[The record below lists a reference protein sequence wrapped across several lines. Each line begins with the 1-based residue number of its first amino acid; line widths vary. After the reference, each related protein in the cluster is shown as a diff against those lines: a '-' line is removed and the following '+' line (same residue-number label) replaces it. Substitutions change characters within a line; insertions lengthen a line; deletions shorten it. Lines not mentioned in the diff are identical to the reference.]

1 MRVGFIV
8 GQFPSL
14 SETFVIGQM
23 AGLLRRGFEV
33 DVVCNGISDYNFAD
47 RRQEPLAT
55 LLTRT
60 RDWWGAAA
68 RMRPAIER
76 LPAKIR
82 DKVSTALDMSSVA
95 RLNECDVLVAH
106 FGHNGARAARLK
118 KWKRLK
124 PPIVTIFHGYDVGVP
139 LRERGLGRYNDLF
152 EYGALNLTV
161 NGFFRRVLVEAG
173 APETKVAVHHMGI
186 DLKKIPYEW
195 KSWRGMPLQLISVCR
210 LAEKKGV
217 EYALRAL
224 ARLRADAP
232 ELAWHY
238 TVIGDGPLRR
248 ELEAL
253 ASELD
258 IAGRV
263 SFLGSL
269 AHRDV
274 KEWLRRSHA
283 FVLPSVT
290 AKNGDVEGI
299 PVALMEAMAA
309 GLTVVS
315 SNHSGIPELIE
326 DQKTGF
332 LADER
337 DVETLANRLRFVAE
351 HPEQCE
357 DVGLQ
362 ARKKV
367 EAEFD
372 MEALDSDFAE
382 IVSRLA
388 TASQASSHADAV
400 AF

>member
-1 MRVGFIV
+1 MRIGFIV

-14 SETFVIGQM
+14 SETFVVGQM
-23 AGLLRRGFEV
+23 AGLLRRGFTV

-47 RRQEPLAT
+47 RKQEPLAT
-55 LLTRT
+55 LLART

-68 RMRPAIER
+68 RTRPTVGR
-76 LPAKIR
+76 LPAKLR
-82 DKVSTALDMSSVA
+82 DKVSTALDLSSVA
-95 RLNECDVLVAH
+95 RLNECDVVVAH

-139 LRERGLGRYNDLF
+139 LRERGLSRYNDLF
-152 EYGALNLTV
+152 EHGTLNLTV
-161 NGFFRRVLVEAG
+161 NDYFRRVLVDAG
-173 APETKVAVHHMGI
+173 APQAKVAVHHMGI
-186 DLKKIPYEW
+186 DLRNISYGW
-195 KSWRGMPLQLISVCR
+195 RSWRGVPLQLISVCR

-224 ARLRADAP
+224 ARVRADAP
-232 ELAWHY
+232 ELDWHY
-238 TVIGDGPLRR
+238 TIIGDGPLRQK
-248 ELEAL
+248 LEAL

-269 AHRDV
+269 AHKDV
-274 KEWLRRSHA
+274 KQWLRRSHA

-315 SNHSGIPELIE
+315 SNHSGIPELVE
-326 DQKTGF
+326 DQETGF
-332 LADER
+332 LADEK
-337 DVETLANRLRFVAE
+337 DVGTLANRLRFVAE
-351 HPEQCE
+351 HPEHCE
-357 DVGLQ
+357 RIALQ

-372 MEALDSDFAE
+372 MEALDNDFAK
-382 IVSRLA
+382 IISRFA
-388 TASQASSHADAV
+388 GTRQV
-400 AF
+400 A